1 MLTSENKEFKFKTV
15 ADWYNYQIDYVKKEE
30 FDDNIIYQDDI
41 LLSMPR
47 LFKSRKKIGKGKFIA
62 YKDRFEVELKNN
74 KKVFEFDNIE
84 AVTLLGKKKM
94 NIYYNNETYQVF
106 GDKKLNLLKYMHLH
120 YIIKNKGKED
130 DYEFLGL

>member
-1 MLTSENKEFKFKTV
+1 MKYNENLLLPSENKEFKFKTV

-62 YKDRFEVELKNN
+62 Y
-74 KKVFEFDNIE
+74 
-84 AVTLLGKKKM
+84 
-94 NIYYNNETYQVF
+94 
-106 GDKKLNLLKYMHLH
+106 
-120 YIIKNKGKED
+120 
-130 DYEFLGL
+130 

>member
-1 MLTSENKEFKFKTV
+1 
-15 ADWYNYQIDYVKKEE
+15 
-30 FDDNIIYQDDI
+30 
-41 LLSMPR
+41 MPR

-84 AVTLLGKKKM
+84 AVT
-94 NIYYNNETYQVF
+94 TYQVF